1 MTRLRIENSKQRK
14 YESRRKFFN
23 GMYAEYSG
31 LVINEKGY
39 MESSVFN
46 QLLDDVKLFIDKEVN
61 REHQIYAIG
70 KSFLE
75 RKDKNEDYLEQLKLT
90 LGDDWKTIRFRN
102 LVRLGADIENAGL
115 GTLSR
120 ATLIGALLYQK
131 EKLQRGETWSTHL
144 K

>member
-1 MTRLRIENSKQRK
+1 MQIEHSKQRK
-14 YESRRKFFN
+14 NESRRKFFN

-31 LVINEKGY
+31 LVINENGY
-39 MESSVFN
+39 MDSSSFN
-46 QLLDDVKLFIDKEVN
+46 LLLDDVKKFMDNEVN

-75 RKDKNEDYLEQLKLT
+75 RTNKNEEYIGQLKSI
-90 LGDDWKTIRFRN
+90 LGNDWKNIRFRN

-131 EKLQRGETWSTHL
+131 EKLLRGETWSTHL

>member
-1 MTRLRIENSKQRK
+1 MHIENSKSRK
-14 YESRRKFFN
+14 HESRRKFFN

-31 LVINEKGY
+31 LVINETGY
-39 MESSVFN
+39 MESSLFN
-46 QLLDDVKLFIDKEVN
+46 QLLNEIKIFIDEDVN

-75 RKDKNEDYLEQLKLT
+75 QKNKKEEYLEQIKSL
-90 LGDDWKTIRFRN
+90 LGNDWKALRFRN

-120 ATLIGALLYQK
+120 ATLLGALLYQK
-131 EKLQRGETWSTHL
+131 EKLRRG
-144 K
+144 